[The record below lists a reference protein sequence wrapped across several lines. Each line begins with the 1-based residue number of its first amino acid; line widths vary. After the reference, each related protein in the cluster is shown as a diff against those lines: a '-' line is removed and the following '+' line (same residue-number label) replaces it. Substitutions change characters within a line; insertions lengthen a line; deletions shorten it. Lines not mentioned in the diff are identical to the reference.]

1 MSKFDKAFLES
12 GYSKLPK
19 KTLKFLKEKST
30 SYRYSFQEIRQLLD
44 MAIDFHMWNEG
55 GFEEFW
61 EDLDKKSSFEKIKK
75 IWLSKKNS
83 PRSYHLSANNYEPNR
98 VSQIS
103 LEQNSLGLG
112 WCPVASTKTRC
123 CNLLTLDAVQ
133 SCGYDCSYCA
143 VQSFYHEGKV
153 IFDKNFSKN
162 LKKIKLDPDK
172 IYHIGTGQSSDS
184 LMWGNKEGILDA
196 LFDFAKANPNVIL
209 ELKTKSDNISYMLEN
224 DIPPNV
230 ISTWSLNPQVVIDNE
245 EHKTVNLAKRIKAA
259 KKIANEGRLVGFHFH
274 PMVLHEKWREN
285 YLNIANTLL
294 GEFNPKSVAM
304 ISFGALTF
312 TKNVVKKLRRRALKS
327 KILQMPL
334 EGIGGKFSY
343 TLEQKE
349 EMFGFLYEAFKPW
362 YEDVFFYLCM
372 EDESLWTKVF
382 GHEYRDNLEFEE
394 AMLGAYMKKIGS
406 LK

>member
-19 KTLKFLKEKST
+19 KTLEFLKEKST
-30 SYRYSFQEIRQLLD
+30 SYRYSFQEIKQLLD
-44 MAIDFHMWNEG
+44 MSIDFHMWSEG
-55 GFEEFW
+55 EFEEFW
-61 EDLDKKSSFEKIKK
+61 EDLDKKSSFENIKK
-75 IWLSKKNS
+75 VWLSKKNL
-83 PRSYHLSANNYEPNR
+83 PRNYHSSANNYEPNR

-103 LEQNSLGLG
+103 LEQSSLGLG

-153 IFDKNFSKN
+153 VFDKNFSKN
-162 LKKIKLDPDK
+162 LKKIKLDSNK

-209 ELKTKSDNISYMLEN
+209 ELKTKSDNVSYMLEN

-230 ISTWSLNPQVVIDNE
+230 ISTWSLNPQIVIDNE

-259 KKIANEGRLVGFHFH
+259 KKIADKGRLVGFHFH
-274 PMVLHEKWREN
+274 PMVLHEGWKKN
-285 YLNIANTLL
+285 YLNIASTLL
-294 GEFNPKSVAM
+294 DEFNPKSVAM

-312 TKNVVKKLRRRALKS
+312 TKNVVRKLRRRALKS

>member
-12 GYSKLPK
+12 GYNKLSK
-19 KTLKFLKEKST
+19 KTLEFLKEKST

-83 PRSYHLSANNYEPNR
+83 PRNYLLSVNNYEPNR

-103 LEQNSLGLG
+103 LEQSSLGLG

-153 IFDKNFSKN
+153 VFDKNFSKN
-162 LKKIKLDPDK
+162 LKKIKLDSNK

-209 ELKTKSDNISYMLEN
+209 ELKTKSDNVSYMLEN

-259 KKIANEGRLVGFHFH
+259 KKIADKGRLVGFHFH
-274 PMVLHEKWREN
+274 PMVLHEGWKEN
-285 YLNIANTLL
+285 YLNIASTLL
-294 GEFNPKSVAM
+294 DEFNPKSVAM

-312 TKNVVKKLRRRALKS
+312 TKNVVRKLRRRALKS

-362 YEDVFFYLCM
+362 HEDVFFYLCM

-394 AMLGAYMKKIGS
+394 AMLEAYMKKIGS

>member
-30 SYRYSFQEIRQLLD
+30 SYRYSFQEIKQLLD
-44 MAIDFHMWNEG
+44 MSIDFHMWSEG
-55 GFEEFW
+55 EFEEFW
-61 EDLDKKSSFEKIKK
+61 EDLDKKSSFENIKK
-75 IWLSKKNS
+75 VWLSKKNL
-83 PRSYHLSANNYEPNR
+83 PRNYHSSANNYEPNR

-103 LEQNSLGLG
+103 LEQSSLGLG

-153 IFDKNFSKN
+153 VFDKNFSKN
-162 LKKIKLDPDK
+162 LKKIKLDSNK

-209 ELKTKSDNISYMLEN
+209 ELKTKSDNVSYMLEN

-230 ISTWSLNPQVVIDNE
+230 ISTWSLNPQIVIDNE

-259 KKIANEGRLVGFHFH
+259 KKIADKGRLVGFHFH
-274 PMVLHEKWREN
+274 PMVLHEGWKEN
-285 YLNIANTLL
+285 YLNIASTLL
-294 GEFNPKSVAM
+294 DEFNPKSVAM

-312 TKNVVKKLRRRALKS
+312 TKNVVRKLRRRALKS

-362 YEDVFFYLCM
+362 HEDVFFYLCM

-394 AMLGAYMKKIGS
+394 AMLEAYMKKIGS